1 MIFKILLRINLNKLQ
16 KYYTN
21 ADVIYTIIL
30 IELSFWSQNN
40 DLF

>member
-1 MIFKILLRINLNKLQ
+1 MRINLNNLQ

-21 ADVIYTIIL
+21 ADLIYAIIL